1 MKEKQMA
8 QPIIYSCSGCS
19 SAAQLANH
27 LALRADRELLAEMS
41 CIAGVGAG
49 VKPLV
54 HKACSGRPLVAID
67 GCALACARACLL
79 QQGLVPQ
86 LHLELSQM
94 GIRKQQH
101 QDFDAADATKMW
113 ALLLEK
119 MQELAV
125 NTGID

>member
-1 MKEKQMA
+1 MKIKQMA

-27 LALRADRELLAEMS
+27 LALRADREELAEMS

-54 HKACSGRPLVAID
+54 HKARSGRPLVAID
-67 GCALACARACLL
+67 GCALACARACLA

-86 LHLELSQM
+86 LHMELSQM
-94 GIRKQQH
+94 GIRKLQH
-101 QDFDAADATKMW
+101 QHFDAADAKKMW
-113 ALLLEK
+113 ELLQEK
-119 MQELAV
+119 IQEMPV
-125 NTGID
+125 ETM